1 MNAWT
6 RTSDTS
12 FELIPNGSSD
22 FVLQVQRTTAG
33 KWQAFVSGEDVDEG
47 EKFATLADAQRAALE
62 SYDSYWSDFESPT

>member
-12 FELIPNGSSD
+12 FELIPDGSSD
-22 FVLQVQRTTAG
+22 FVLQVQRITAG

-62 SYDSYWSDFESPT
+62 SYDS